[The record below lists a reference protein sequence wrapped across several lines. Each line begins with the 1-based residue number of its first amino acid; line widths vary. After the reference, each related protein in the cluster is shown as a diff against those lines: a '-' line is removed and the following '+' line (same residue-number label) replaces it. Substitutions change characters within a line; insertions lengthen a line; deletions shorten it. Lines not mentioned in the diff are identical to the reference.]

1 MTKSRPNV
9 TTKPTYKAPR
19 KALATR
25 AVDKPASPKPSSP
38 KLSGPKAGNTHY
50 PYATPKMVEERIRKF
65 APPSDEEMFDTAVEY
80 CEYRLLKFRKQFYQA
95 SCHFIE
101 DEDDWRTAIRYH
113 NKFTWAFENFFE
125 HVRIKYGF
133 EGKDTGFRPSKIE
146 KATFRK
152 SLSGSK
158 VVHQWTEEAVQ
169 LVRPNIK
176 ALESFKH

>member
-19 KALATR
+19 KPLATR
-25 AVDKPASPKPSSP
+25 AVDLKPAS
-38 KLSGPKAGNTHY
+38 PKAGNTHY

-95 SCHFIE
+95 GCHFIQ
-101 DEDDWRTAIRYH
+101 DEDLWHTAIRYH

-133 EGKDTGFRPSKIE
+133 EGKDTGFRQSKIS
-146 KATFRK
+146 KATRE
-152 SLSGSK
+152 SPAGRK

-176 ALESFKH
+176 ALESFKR